1 MAEIAVDIADTQEN
15 DLGTQ
20 ENESES
26 EDHVSETLIETPEN
40 METVLETVL
49 ENEEL
54 IEEPIKKKPGRP
66 TGSRNKGPSK
76 PRPKRKVAISK
87 AIEYE
92 SRDEEPSAPAQ
103 PERIW
108 DAQHQPIPTEAKTEM
123 AELMLKLLRGQA
135 IERNQRR
142 DAQRRSWFA

>member
-26 EDHVSETLIETPEN
+26 EDHVSEIPIETPEN
-40 METVLETVL
+40 METVLEMVL

-76 PRPKRKVAISK
+76 PRPKKVVISK

-92 SRDEEPSAPAQ
+92 ARDEPYAPTQ

-108 DAQHQPIPTEAKTEM
+108 DAQHQPIPTEAKTEV
-123 AELMLKLLRGQA
+123 AELMLKLLQGRA

>member
-1 MAEIAVDIADTQEN
+1 MEEIAIDIAETEENELETPVETQE
-15 DLGTQ
+15 TE
-20 ENESES
+20 EN
-26 EDHVSETLIETPEN
+26 VSETPIETPEN

-54 IEEPIKKKPGRP
+54 IEEPIKKKSGRP
-66 TGSRNKGPSK
+66 KGAKNKGPSK
-76 PRPKRKVAISK
+76 PRPKKVVISK

-108 DAQHQPIPTEAKTEM
+108 DAQHQPIPTEANTEI

-142 DAQRRSWFA
+142 AAQRRSWFA

>member
-1 MAEIAVDIADTQEN
+1 MADVDVEIEDTQEN
-15 DLGTQ
+15 DLETQ
-20 ENESES
+20 EI
-26 EDHVSETLIETPEN
+26 DLETQETPIETE
-40 METVLETVL
+40 ELQTIE
-49 ENEEL
+49 EEEL
-54 IEEPIKKKPGRP
+54 IEPIKKKPGRP
-66 TGSRNKGPSK
+66 AGAKNKGPSK
-76 PRPKRKVAISK
+76 PRPKRKVVISE

-92 SRDEEPSAPAQ
+92 ARDEEPFVQ

-108 DAQHQPIPTEAKTEM
+108 DAQHQPIPTEPNTEM

>member
-1 MAEIAVDIADTQEN
+1 MAEIAKDIADIQEN
-15 DLGTQ
+15 DLETQ
-20 ENESES
+20 ETPP
-26 EDHVSETLIETPEN
+26 ETEEIVLETPVETPDN

-66 TGSRNKGPSK
+66 AGSRNKGPSK
-76 PRPKRKVAISK
+76 PRPKRKVVISE

-92 SRDEEPSAPAQ
+92 ARDEPSAPAQ

-108 DAQHQPIPTEAKTEM
+108 DAQHQPIPTEPNTEI
-123 AELMLKLLRGQA
+123 AEMMLKLLRGQA

>member
-1 MAEIAVDIADTQEN
+1 MEEIAIDIAETEENELETQE
-15 DLGTQ
+15 TPTETE
-20 ENESES
+20 EN
-26 EDHVSETLIETPEN
+26 VSETPMETPEN
-40 METVLETVL
+40 MEKVLETVL

-66 TGSRNKGPSK
+66 MGSRNKGPSK
-76 PRPKRKVAISK
+76 PRPKKVAISK

-92 SRDEEPSAPAQ
+92 ARDEPSAPAQ

>member
-1 MAEIAVDIADTQEN
+1 MAEIAIDIADIQEN

-26 EDHVSETLIETPEN
+26 EDHVSEIPIETQEI
-40 METVLETVL
+40 EQEVLDTVL

-66 TGSRNKGPSK
+66 KGSRNKGPTK
-76 PRPKRKVAISK
+76 PRPKKVVISK
-87 AIEYE
+87 AVEYE
-92 SRDEEPSAPAQ
+92 ARDEEPSVQ

-108 DAQHQPIPTEAKTEM
+108 DAQHQPIPTEPKTEM
-123 AELMLKLLRGQA
+123 AELMLKLFRGQA

>member
-1 MAEIAVDIADTQEN
+1 MAEIAKDIADIQEN

-26 EDHVSETLIETPEN
+26 EDHVSEIPIETQEI
-40 METVLETVL
+40 EQEVLDTVL

-66 TGSRNKGPSK
+66 KGSRNKGPSK
-76 PRPKRKVAISK
+76 PRPKKVVISK
-87 AIEYE
+87 AVGYE

-108 DAQHQPIPTEAKTEM
+108 DAQHQPIPTEANTEI

-142 DAQRRSWFA
+142 ADQRRSWFA

>member
-1 MAEIAVDIADTQEN
+1 MEEIAIDIAETE
-15 DLGTQ
+15 
-20 ENESES
+20 EI
-26 EDHVSETLIETPEN
+26 VSETQETPPETEEIVSETQETPTEN

-76 PRPKRKVAISK
+76 PRPKKVVISK
-87 AIEYE
+87 AIEYDA
-92 SRDEEPSAPAQ
+92 RDEEPSAQ

-123 AELMLKLLRGQA
+123 AELMLKLLQGRA

>member
-1 MAEIAVDIADTQEN
+1 MEVVDIAETRENDSETQE
-15 DLGTQ
+15 TPP
-20 ENESES
+20 ETEEI
-26 EDHVSETLIETPEN
+26 VSETQETPTEN

-66 TGSRNKGPSK
+66 KGAKNKGPSK
-76 PRPKRKVAISK
+76 PRPKKVVISK

>member
-1 MAEIAVDIADTQEN
+1 VGA
-15 DLGTQ
+15 
-20 ENESES
+20 
-26 EDHVSETLIETPEN
+26 
-40 METVLETVL
+40 
-49 ENEEL
+49 
-54 IEEPIKKKPGRP
+54 K
-66 TGSRNKGPSK
+66 NKGPSK
-76 PRPKRKVAISK
+76 PRPKKVVISK

-92 SRDEEPSAPAQ
+92 ARDEPSAPAQ

-108 DAQHQPIPTEAKTEM
+108 DAQHQPIPTEPKTEM

>member
-1 MAEIAVDIADTQEN
+1 MAEIAIDDLETPVETQEIEEIV
-15 DLGTQ
+15 LQ
-20 ENESES
+20 NE
-26 EDHVSETLIETPEN
+26 LETPETR
-40 METVLETVL
+40 EIEEELLETVL

-66 TGSRNKGPSK
+66 KGSRNIGPSK
-76 PRPKRKVAISK
+76 PRPRKVVISK
-87 AIEYE
+87 AVGYE

>member
-1 MAEIAVDIADTQEN
+1 MAEIAIDELETEKN
-15 DLGTQ
+15 DLEIEEIVLQ
-20 ENESES
+20 NE
-26 EDHVSETLIETPEN
+26 LETPETR
-40 METVLETVL
+40 EIEEELLETVL

-66 TGSRNKGPSK
+66 LGAKNKGPSK
-76 PRPKRKVAISK
+76 PRPKKVVISK

-92 SRDEEPSAPAQ
+92 ARDEPSAPTQ

-108 DAQHQPIPTEAKTEM
+108 DAQHQPIPTEPKTEM

>member
-1 MAEIAVDIADTQEN
+1 MAEIAIDDLETPVETQEIEKIV
-15 DLGTQ
+15 LR
-20 ENESES
+20 NEL
-26 EDHVSETLIETPEN
+26 ETREIEE
-40 METVLETVL
+40 ELLETVL

-54 IEEPIKKKPGRP
+54 IEEPIKKRPGRP
-66 TGSRNKGPSK
+66 LGAKNKGPSK
-76 PRPKRKVAISK
+76 PRPKKVVISK

-92 SRDEEPSAPAQ
+92 ARDEPSAPTQ

-108 DAQHQPIPTEAKTEM
+108 DAQHQPIPTEPKTEM

>member
-1 MAEIAVDIADTQEN
+1 MEEIAIDIAETE
-15 DLGTQ
+15 
-20 ENESES
+20 EI
-26 EDHVSETLIETPEN
+26 VSETQETPPETEEIVSETQETPTEN

-54 IEEPIKKKPGRP
+54 IEPIKKKPGRP
-66 TGSRNKGPSK
+66 KGAKNKGPSK
-76 PRPKRKVAISK
+76 PRPKKVVISK

>member
-1 MAEIAVDIADTQEN
+1 MAEIAKDIADIQEN

-26 EDHVSETLIETPEN
+26 EDHVSEIPIETQEI
-40 METVLETVL
+40 EQEVLDTVL

-76 PRPKRKVAISK
+76 PRPKKVAISK

-92 SRDEEPSAPAQ
+92 ARDEPSAPSQ

-108 DAQHQPIPTEAKTEM
+108 DAQHQPIPTEPKTEM

>member
-1 MAEIAVDIADTQEN
+1 MEEIAVDIAETEENELETQE
-15 DLGTQ
+15 TPT
-20 ENESES
+20 ETEEI
-26 EDHVSETLIETPEN
+26 VSETPVETEEIEEMVPETPAEK
-40 METVLETVL
+40 
-49 ENEEL
+49 EEL
-54 IEEPIKKKPGRP
+54 IEEPVKKKPGRP
-66 TGSRNKGPSK
+66 KGSVNRGPSK
-76 PRPKRKVAISK
+76 PRPKRKVVISE

-92 SRDEEPSAPAQ
+92 ARDEPSAPAQ

>member
-1 MAEIAVDIADTQEN
+1 MADIAVEIADTQEN
-15 DLGTQ
+15 DLETQ
-20 ENESES
+20 ENYFGTGEN
-26 EDHVSETLIETPEN
+26 VSETQEIVSEN
-40 METVLETVL
+40 NLETVL
-49 ENEEL
+49 EEEL

-76 PRPKRKVAISK
+76 PRPKKVVISK

-92 SRDEEPSAPAQ
+92 ARDEPYAPTQ

-108 DAQHQPIPTEAKTEM
+108 DAQHQPIPIEAKTEV
-123 AELMLKLLRGQA
+123 AELMLKLLQGRA

>member
-1 MAEIAVDIADTQEN
+1 MEEIAIDIAETEENELETLVETQE
-15 DLGTQ
+15 T
-20 ENESES
+20 
-26 EDHVSETLIETPEN
+26 EDNVSETPIETQ
-40 METVLETVL
+40 ETEEKVLETVL
-49 ENEEL
+49 ENKEL
-54 IEEPIKKKPGRP
+54 IEEPIKKKLGRP

-76 PRPKRKVAISK
+76 PRPKKVVISK

-92 SRDEEPSAPAQ
+92 ARDEPYAPTQ

-108 DAQHQPIPTEAKTEM
+108 DAQHQPIPTEAKTEV
-123 AELMLKLLRGQA
+123 AELMLKLLQGRA

>member
-1 MAEIAVDIADTQEN
+1 MAEIAEDIAETPVETQEIEEIV
-15 DLGTQ
+15 LQ
-20 ENESES
+20 NE
-26 EDHVSETLIETPEN
+26 LETPETR
-40 METVLETVL
+40 EIEEELLETVL

-66 TGSRNKGPSK
+66 VGAKNKGPSK
-76 PRPKRKVAISK
+76 PRPKKVVISK

-92 SRDEEPSAPAQ
+92 ARDEPSAPTQ

-108 DAQHQPIPTEAKTEM
+108 DAQHQPIPTEPKTEM

>member
-1 MAEIAVDIADTQEN
+1 MEEIAIDIAETEENELETPVETQE
-15 DLGTQ
+15 TE
-20 ENESES
+20 EN
-26 EDHVSETLIETPEN
+26 VSETPIETPEN

-49 ENEEL
+49 ENEEP

-76 PRPKRKVAISK
+76 PRPKRKVVISE
-87 AIEYE
+87 AVEYE
-92 SRDEEPSAPAQ
+92 ARDEPSAQ

>member
-1 MAEIAVDIADTQEN
+1 MAETAIDIVETQEN
-15 DLGTQ
+15 DLETQ
-20 ENESES
+20 ETPTETE
-26 EDHVSETLIETPEN
+26 EIVSETPVETEEIEEMVPETPAEK
-40 METVLETVL
+40 
-49 ENEEL
+49 EEP
-54 IEEPIKKKPGRP
+54 IGEPIKKKPGRP
-66 TGSRNKGPSK
+66 VGAKNKGPSK
-76 PRPKRKVAISK
+76 PRPKRKVVISK
-87 AIEYE
+87 AVEYE
-92 SRDEEPSAPAQ
+92 ARDEPSAQ

>member
-1 MAEIAVDIADTQEN
+1 MAETAIDIVETQEN
-15 DLGTQ
+15 DLETQ
-20 ENESES
+20 ETPTETEEN
-26 EDHVSETLIETPEN
+26 VSETPIETPEN

-49 ENEEL
+49 EKEEL
-54 IEEPIKKKPGRP
+54 IEEPVKKKPGRP
-66 TGSRNKGPSK
+66 VGSRNRGPSK
-76 PRPKRKVAISK
+76 PRPKRKVVISE

-92 SRDEEPSAPAQ
+92 ARDEPSAPAQ